1 MKSQHESDMG
11 NPRERLAWAFRGLNY
26 NGFPLAIPDPIIE
39 EWSEHLSK
47 CGFIHV
53 SQVER
58 LSQMFPDV
66 VDLIDALPKQEI
78 HYQPPVRGQDHTMN
92 LSGSWVSVDTPI
104 QKPLVPTAS
113 LMTPAEKQKMLDEF
127 REEGLID

>member
-1 MKSQHESDMG
+1 MKSQHESDLN
-11 NPRERLAWAFRGLNY
+11 NPKERLAWAFRGLGY
-26 NGFPLAIPDPIIE
+26 NGFPMAIPDPIKE

-53 SQVER
+53 SQVA
-58 LSQMFPDV
+58 DHI
-66 VDLIDALPKQEI
+66 DLESLGIKGQEI
-78 HYQPPVRGQDHTMN
+78 HYQPPVRGQDHAMN

-104 QKPLVPTAS
+104 QAPIIPTAS

-127 REEGLID
+127 REEGLLD